1 MEKKKELY
9 SRPQLEIVRLDLQG
23 YVVATST
30 GDGTDQ
36 DNSNLDNWA

>member
-30 GDGTDQ
+30 GDGNDLD
-36 DNSNLDNWA
+36 DNAFN